1 MLNLLQM
8 FGSTNTYK
16 LLISKKDMRQLRLDV
31 SVALVGA
38 ELQAGGVLPLD
49 DEALSVSDGGDW
61 AGDSCVVPVHQ
72 RLAVGEAHEARR
84 EPRGQREAWAGCRV
98 ALAEAGA

>member
-1 MLNLLQM
+1 MGELKRLQDE
-8 FGSTNTYK
+8 
-16 LLISKKDMRQLRLDV
+16 LADAKDLRLV
-31 SVALVGA
+31 TISVDPDHDRPEV
-38 ELQAGGVLPLD
+38 PLAID
-49 DEALSVSDGGDW
+49 YHGGDW